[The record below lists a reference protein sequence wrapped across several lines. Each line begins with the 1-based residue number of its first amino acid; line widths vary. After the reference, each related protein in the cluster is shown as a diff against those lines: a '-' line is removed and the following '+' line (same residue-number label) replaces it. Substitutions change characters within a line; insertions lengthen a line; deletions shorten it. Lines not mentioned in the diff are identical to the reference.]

1 MNNSAEDTRVLIVGT
16 GALATLFAFRLAAAG
31 YGVTMLGTWQP
42 GLSAL
47 REHGARTVDPF
58 GSEKTFPVQVADG
71 PRQCQGA
78 KWAIVLVKSWQTER
92 AAEQLA
98 RCLATDGLALTLQNG
113 LGNYETLER
122 LLGKSRV
129 ALGTTTVGAT
139 LLGPGLVK
147 AAGEAHVSVQA
158 HARVAALEAALT
170 ASGFTVERVI
180 DTNSL
185 LWKKLIINSAI
196 NPLTALLGVQNGE
209 LLRRPAA
216 RDLMRNLAQETAAV
230 ALAERVDLAP
240 GDPATMVEDVAQRT
254 AGNYSSM
261 LQDVRR
267 GAPTEIEAICGAV
280 AQAGKRDGVP
290 TPLNDACWRL
300 IQALTQASQPTSAA
314 QARKQT
320 VPAA

>member
-1 MNNSAEDTRVLIVGT
+1 MNNSAEDKQVLIVGT

-31 YGVTMLGTWQP
+31 YRVTMLGNWQP

-47 REHGARTVDPF
+47 QEHGARIVGPF
-58 GSEKTFPVQVADG
+58 ASEQAFPVRVVES
-71 PRQCQGA
+71 PNECQGS

-92 AAEQLA
+92 AGEQLSA
-98 RCLATDGLALTLQNG
+98 CLAADGLALTLQNG

-122 LLGKSRV
+122 LLGNKRV

-147 AAGEAHVSVQA
+147 PAGQAHVSVQA
-158 HARVAALEAALT
+158 HVRLAALEAALT
-170 ASGFTVERVI
+170 ASGFTVERVA
-180 DTNSL
+180 DANSL

-216 RDLMRNLAQETAAV
+216 RALMRTLAQETAAV
-230 ALAERVDLAP
+230 ALAERVSLVS
-240 GDPATMVEDVAQRT
+240 GDPAGMVEDVARRT

-280 AQAGKRDGVP
+280 AQAGRRDGVP
-290 TPLNDACWRL
+290 TPMNDACWKL
-300 IQALTQASQPTSAA
+300 IQALTQAPQPAVTAP
-314 QARKQT
+314 ARKQS
-320 VPAA
+320 VSAA